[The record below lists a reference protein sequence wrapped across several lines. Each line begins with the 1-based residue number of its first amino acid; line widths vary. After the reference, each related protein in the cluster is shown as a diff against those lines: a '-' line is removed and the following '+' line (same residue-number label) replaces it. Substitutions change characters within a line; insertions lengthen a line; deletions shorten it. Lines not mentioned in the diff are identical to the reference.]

1 MSHLNIHAKD
11 ATTRN
16 ITKLLSYTRSLA
28 CEPIGT
34 GSQLY
39 QWIAMGLQKASES
52 NSNIDLW
59 TIRQKNEREDFNGLK
74 DKADL

>member
-34 GSQLY
+34 GSQLNNFD

-52 NSNIDLW
+52 NSKTDL
-59 TIRQKNEREDFNGLK
+59 
-74 DKADL
+74 